1 MHRWWLTGEATLEEL
16 LSDEIM
22 GPVVASAG
30 LSREQLRLNLAEIA
44 RRICGDGHGR
54 SGPGCRK
61 EPRQVAVG
69 F

>member
-1 MHRWWLTGEATLEEL
+1 MPHWWLTGEASLEEL

-30 LSREQLRLNLAEIA
+30 LSREQLRLSLAEIA
-44 RRICGDGHGR
+44 RRIGGDRQSVFAGR
-54 SGPGCRK
+54 E
-61 EPRQVAVG
+61 EPRKVALG